1 MIISFTQNAWEDY
14 EYWQATDKKTLKK
27 INALLKDI
35 IRSPFE
41 GLGKPEALRFDL
53 KGLWSRRIDREHRLV
68 YAIRDDMLIVYTCR
82 YYYDV

>member
-35 IRSPFE
+35 IHSPFE

-53 KGLWSRRIDREHRLV
+53 KGLWSRRIDREQRLV
-68 YAIRDDMLIVYTCR
+68 YSIQDDRLTVYACR
-82 YYYDV
+82 YYFDV